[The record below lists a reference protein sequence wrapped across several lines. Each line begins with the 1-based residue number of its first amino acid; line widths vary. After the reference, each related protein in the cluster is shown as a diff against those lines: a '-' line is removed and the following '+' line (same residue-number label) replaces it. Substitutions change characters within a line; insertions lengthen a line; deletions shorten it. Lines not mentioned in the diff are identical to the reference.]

1 MKITKEQLDQ
11 IIFEKTREVY
21 YETFIFP
28 HLTDASYEDG
38 TPVSTEW
45 LHELL
50 DEASCDC
57 PHLVYE
63 AEYQGRKVTLN
74 KPMRGDVK
82 KSKVYVKNAKGNV
95 VKVNF
100 GDKSM
105 KIKKNIPAR
114 KKSFLARHK
123 CSTAKDRTT
132 PRYWSCRQ
140 WR

>member
-1 MKITKEQLDQ
+1 MADK
-11 IIFEKTREVY
+11 
-21 YETFIFP
+21 P
-28 HLTDASYEDG
+28 
-38 TPVSTEW
+38 
-45 LHELL
+45 
-50 DEASCDC
+50 
-57 PHLVYE
+57 
-63 AEYQGRKVTLN
+63 LN
-74 KPMRGDVK
+74 KIIRETKGNKKFKVFVK
-82 KSKVYVKNAKGNV
+82 KGNRV

-100 GDKSM
+100 GDKNM